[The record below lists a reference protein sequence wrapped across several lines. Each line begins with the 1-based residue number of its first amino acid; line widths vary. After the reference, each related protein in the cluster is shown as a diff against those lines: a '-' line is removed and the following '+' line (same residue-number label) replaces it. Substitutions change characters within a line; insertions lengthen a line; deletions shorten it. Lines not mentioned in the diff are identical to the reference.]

1 MMKSLRGLLLI
12 CCAALVSACGF
23 WGGVEEVKPNPLV
36 DFTAENSVS
45 VVWSSSIGSGPGR
58 KYHQMRPAI
67 DGNRIFA
74 ADSKGLVVALDR
86 SNGQRHWSVNLK
98 DTLLGG
104 VGAGYGLVFVTTE
117 SGLLIALDATD
128 GSEVWRRQLAS
139 EVTSPVQANPDIA
152 VAQLVSGRLTAL
164 DLRTGE
170 HRWTYDAQIPSLTLR
185 GTSSPLVT
193 SDVTFAGFANGR
205 FLALQNDNGTVL
217 WDQRISLA
225 EGRSELERIVDVDGR
240 AILLDNLLYVVGYQG
255 RLVSINPFNAQ
266 VIWALDM
273 SSYRGLAS
281 GFGNLYV
288 AEANDF
294 VQAVDAGSSASVWRQ
309 SSLENRQLTSPAV
322 LGRTVAV
329 GDFEGYLHFMSQ
341 TDGRFMARYRVDSSG
356 LRGDMLVVD
365 DTLYVLSNAGRLMAL
380 RLN

>member
-12 CCAALVSACGF
+12 CCAALISACGF

-98 DTLLGG
+98 DTLMGG
-104 VGAGYGLVFVTTE
+104 VGAGYGKVFVTTE
-117 SGLLIALDATD
+117 SGLLVALDASD
-128 GSEVWRRQLAS
+128 GTEVWRRQLAS
-139 EVTSPVQANPDIA
+139 EVTSPAQANPDIV

-205 FLALQNDNGTVL
+205 FLALQNDNGSVL
-217 WDQRISLA
+217 WDQRISLT

-255 RLVSINPFNAQ
+255 RLVAINPFNAQ

-273 SSYRGLAS
+273 SSYRSLAS

-309 SSLENRQLTSPAV
+309 TNLENRQLTSPGV
-322 LGRTVAV
+322 LGRTVVV
-329 GDFEGYLHFMSQ
+329 GDYEGYLHFMSQ